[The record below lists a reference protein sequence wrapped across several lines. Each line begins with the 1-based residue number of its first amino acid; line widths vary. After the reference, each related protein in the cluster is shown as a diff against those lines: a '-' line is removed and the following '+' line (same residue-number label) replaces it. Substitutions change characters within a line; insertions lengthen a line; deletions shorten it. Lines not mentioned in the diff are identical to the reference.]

1 MKLLIDSFWRAGA
14 YCLHPRVIGLSLL
27 PLVLMVALSWLLGYL
42 YWDAAIALVRT
53 GLDASSWL
61 DTVWRWLEGVGLPDL
76 KAVVAPLVVIFLITP
91 LVVVVCLVL
100 VSWLMT
106 PALARMVAQ
115 RRFAGLE
122 LKQGGSW
129 LAGLGWT
136 LWSVL
141 LALGALLITLPMWL
155 VPPLAMLLPAL
166 IWGWL
171 TYRIM
176 AFDVLAEFASAS
188 ERQTL
193 LSRHRMSLLGMGV
206 ITGMMGAAPSLVWAS
221 GALFVAAFVILVPLA
236 IWIYTL
242 VFAFASLWFAHYALG
257 ALHDLR
263 LEAPQAFAG
272 EIFPAQPASPH
283 TEARLAA
290 GVTHGLSNTPKTDV
304 TDVTDVDPRRGS

>member
-42 YWDAAIALVRT
+42 YWDDAIAWVRT
-53 GLDASSWL
+53 WLDTSSWL

-76 KAVVAPLVVIFLITP
+76 KAVVAPLIVIFLITP
-91 LVVVVCLVL
+91 IVVVVCLVL

-115 RRFAGLE
+115 RRFVRLE
-122 LKQGGSW
+122 PKHGGTW

-171 TYRIM
+171 SYRIM
-176 AFDVLAEFASAS
+176 AFDVLAEFASTP
-188 ERQTL
+188 ERQVL
-193 LSRHRMSLLGMGV
+193 LSRHRLSLLGMGV

-221 GALFVAAFVILVPLA
+221 GALFAAAFVILVPLA

-242 VFAFASLWFAHYALG
+242 VFAFASLWFAHFALS
-257 ALHDLR
+257 ALHDMR
-263 LEAPQAFAG
+263 LDAPPAFAD
-272 EIFPAQPASPH
+272 ELVPAQPVSPH
-283 TEARLAA
+283 AEARLAA
-290 GVTHGLSNTPKTDV
+290 GGLHGLSDTPK
-304 TDVTDVDPRRGS
+304 TDVTDVDPRRRP

>member
-1 MKLLIDSFWRAGA
+1 MKLLMDSFWRAGA

-27 PLVLMVALSWLLGYL
+27 PLFLMVALSWLLGYL
-42 YWDAAIALVRT
+42 YWDDAIALVRT

-91 LVVVVCLVL
+91 VVVVVCLVL

-122 LKQGGSW
+122 LKAWRKRS

-155 VPPLAMLLPAL
+155 VPPLAMLAPRLDLGVAHLP
-166 IWGWL
+166 
-171 TYRIM
+171 
-176 AFDVLAEFASAS
+176 
-188 ERQTL
+188 
-193 LSRHRMSLLGMGV
+193 H
-206 ITGMMGAAPSLVWAS
+206 
-221 GALFVAAFVILVPLA
+221 
-236 IWIYTL
+236 
-242 VFAFASLWFAHYALG
+242 
-257 ALHDLR
+257 
-263 LEAPQAFAG
+263 
-272 EIFPAQPASPH
+272 
-283 TEARLAA
+283 
-290 GVTHGLSNTPKTDV
+290 HGF
-304 TDVTDVDPRRGS
+304 